1 MYKSSSRYPVGSG
14 ITVYLRHQTWWADI
28 RRDGI
33 RAQRNLR
40 THDQKEAVRRALD
53 IGLGTTTIRAVRWQE
68 AFDRYLSEHSP
79 LYHAPQSKA
88 KAVCILG
95 EFARFM
101 EQGGPEG
108 SLALDA
114 VTRTRIEDWL
124 RDLAPRLSPC
134 TCNCKLRTL
143 RAFLRWTVGKGWLPA
158 DPSAGIRRLRETK
171 NDDKELTAD
180 EIGRLLKAADK
191 LEDTLILD
199 IFRLALNTGAR
210 PGELVNLRVKD
221 ADLTGGV
228 LFIRN
233 HPTHRLKDRAD
244 RRVKMNDVAL
254 EVLRRRRLAAGPD
267 LEGLL
272 FPSTKG
278 TVLNLSNLAH
288 RFKQV
293 ARKADVPR
301 ATLYHARHTFAS
313 FAAVYLPQFVL
324 QEIMGHSDPALTAR
338 HYIHAAA
345 AKAPPPPVIGGTAA
359 SG

>member
-1 MYKSSSRYPVGSG
+1 V
-14 ITVYLRHQTWWADI
+14 A
-28 RRDGI
+28 
-33 RAQRNLR
+33 
-40 THDQKEAVRRALD
+40 
-53 IGLGTTTIRAVRWQE
+53 
-68 AFDRYLSEHSP
+68 
-79 LYHAPQSKA
+79 
-88 KAVCILG
+88 
-95 EFARFM
+95 
-101 EQGGPEG
+101 
-108 SLALDA
+108 
-114 VTRTRIEDWL
+114 
-124 RDLAPRLSPC
+124 
-134 TCNCKLRTL
+134 
-143 RAFLRWTVGKGWLPA
+143 
-158 DPSAGIRRLRETK
+158 
-171 NDDKELTAD
+171 
-180 EIGRLLKAADK
+180 
-191 LEDTLILD
+191 
-199 IFRLALNTGAR
+199 
-210 PGELVNLRVKD
+210 NLRVKD

-244 RRVKMNDVAL
+244 RRVKMNNVAL

-293 ARKADVPR
+293 ARKADVTR